1 MSTMST
7 PLYRIDTLALIQRH
21 NGDKNKATEELV
33 DNVLT
38 GTITFPFKRY
48 FTAPVQDLFTNL
60 KSVQLEVNSGTP
72 SKLFSYFP
80 KYQSYLPPQFRGSPT
95 VISSNEVTYRT
106 VDILSD
112 VFVEDI
118 RLQAKRFD
126 QPLSVHDAWRDRTQL
141 SIIMKAALEQPLITP
156 EILRETIY
164 NTIAETKAFNPSWA
178 KALLELVVGGPL
190 AGKKWL
196 DVSAGLGDRL
206 LTAMALDMEY
216 VGYDPNVK
224 LQPGHN
230 EMIKLFGNSTKH
242 RVIYQ
247 PFETA
252 NVPLG
257 PYDVSLVSP
266 PFFTIEEYVAG
277 QEGQSIVNYPDYEQW
292 MVRFLYASLLKV
304 WDNLKVDGYLILHLG
319 DNKEVVTTEAANIF
333 IENYLPGASWVGV
346 IGMKSDAG
354 RARPVWVW
362 RKLASPAARIL
373 WEPSRTNQI
382 NGPLSSKERTLFR
395 MYPLLFQELLRFYA
409 DKYAPNYKIRREN
422 PQIIREQLPTVQVAD
437 DLAIT
442 ALLAGLGAEATIAQ
456 LTITPLVQLASST
469 AYYTPWLQNA
479 QAIRDHAASRLPN
492 VPGTTIN
499 NILEDNVMIISLLE
513 TLQTEGTIT
522 WAVAMIKLA
531 VR

>member
-1 MSTMST
+1 MSAAM
-7 PLYRIDTLALIQRH
+7 YRIDTQALIQRYD
-21 NGDKNKATEELV
+21 GDKTKAVEELV
-33 DNVLT
+33 SNALT
-38 GTITFPFKRY
+38 GSITFPFKRY
-48 FTAPVQDLFTNL
+48 FAAPVQQLFTNL
-60 KSVQLEVNSGTP
+60 KSVQLEVNTGTP
-72 SKLFSYFP
+72 FKLFSYFP

-95 VISSNEVTYRT
+95 IISSNEVTYRT

-112 VFVEDI
+112 VFVEDV

-126 QPLSVHDAWRDRTQL
+126 QPLSVHDAWRDHTQL
-141 SIIMKAALEQPLITP
+141 SIIMKAALEHPLITP

-164 NTIAETKAFNPSWA
+164 SSIAETKAFNPSWA
-178 KALLELVVGGPL
+178 KALLELIVDQPL

-196 DVSAGLGDRL
+196 DISAGLGDRL

-216 VGYDPNVK
+216 IGYDPNVK

-230 EMIKLFGNSTKH
+230 EMIKLFGNSSKH

-252 NVPLG
+252 NVPPG

-292 MVRFLYASLLKV
+292 MVRFLYASLFKV

-333 IENYLPGASWVGV
+333 IENYLRGASWVGV
-346 IGMKSDAG
+346 IGMKSEAG

-362 RKLASPAARIL
+362 RKLASTIKPVL
-373 WEPSRTNQI
+373 WKPT
-382 NGPLSSKERTLFR
+382 NGPLPSQQRTLFLT
-395 MYPLLFQELLRFYA
+395 YPLLFQELLRFYA
-409 DKYAPNYKIRREN
+409 DKYAPNYKIRRDN
-422 PQIIREQLPTVQVAD
+422 AQTIREQLKVTITD

-442 ALLAGLGAEATIAQ
+442 ALIAELGSDATIAQ
-456 LTITPLVQLASST
+456 LTTTPVMKLALST
-469 AYYTPWLQNA
+469 TYYTPWLQSA
-479 QAIRDHAASRLPN
+479 QAIRDHVATRLPN
-492 VPGTTIN
+492 VPKTIVN
-499 NILEDNVMIISLLE
+499 EILADNVMITSLLE
-513 TLQTEGTIT
+513 TLQIEGTIT
-522 WAVAMIKLA
+522 WAVVMIKLA
-531 VR
+531 VK